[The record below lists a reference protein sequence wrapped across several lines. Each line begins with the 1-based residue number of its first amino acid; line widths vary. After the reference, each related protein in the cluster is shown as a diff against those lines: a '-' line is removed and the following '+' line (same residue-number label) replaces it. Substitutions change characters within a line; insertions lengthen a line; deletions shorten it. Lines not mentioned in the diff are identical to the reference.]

1 MILWIVFILINNFYM
16 KNNKNFHINKAM
28 IEDLLKTG
36 CVKFGKFTLKSGE
49 ISKYYFD
56 MKGIVSYPKL
66 MKTIGDAM
74 YNLIKDDC
82 DLLCG
87 VPLGAIPICS
97 YISTRYNIPM
107 IMVRDDVKEYGTKK
121 QIEGNYNEKNNC
133 IIIEDVITTGNS
145 VNKVIEAIKDK
156 VNIVGVITM
165 FDRQEGYTCSVPV
178 KSVLCKTDIINHRLR
193 ELIIKKESILCFSAD
208 LDDKNR
214 LIKILEDIGDK
225 IVICKIHYDFYED
238 DNKELKNRL
247 IELSIEK
254 DFLLM
259 EDRKFVDISYTV
271 EKQYRKYSKW
281 IDLVTVMGNVNS
293 EVVSKL
299 SGVVL
304 VTNMS
309 NNNYDY
315 IDNVKEIA
323 NNYPERLVGLVT
335 QYRINLNG
343 LINMTPGINKETKV
357 VGDQNYRTVNNIDTD
372 IIIVGRGIYNSDNYT
387 ESANIYRI

>member
-1 MILWIVFILINNFYM
+1 M

-56 MKGIVSYPKL
+56 MKSIMSYPKL

-87 VPLGAIPICS
+87 VPIGAIPICS
-97 YISTRYNIPM
+97 YISTNYNIPM
-107 IMVRDDVKEYGTKK
+107 VIVRDSVKDYGTKK

-178 KSVLCKTDIINHRLR
+178 KSVLCKTDIINYRLR
-193 ELIIKKESILCFSAD
+193 ELMIKKESRLCFSAD

-238 DNKELKNRL
+238 DNKELKNKL

-281 IDLVTVMGNVNS
+281 VDLVTVMGNVNS

-357 VGDQNYRTVNNIDTD
+357 VGDQNYRKVNDVDTD
-372 IIIVGRGIYNSDNYT
+372 IVIVGRGIYNSDNYT
-387 ESANIYRI
+387 ESANIYR